1 MASDVHEP
9 TLAAAG
15 SNGRPGP
22 LPRNGPSTCQV
33 TGFVGQNFGWL
44 TGHIGHWQTFVL
56 RWRRHTARRAC
67 DPPRILQTARLV
79 LS

>member
-33 TGFVGQNFGWL
+33 TGG
-44 TGHIGHWQTFVL
+44 
-56 RWRRHTARRAC
+56 
-67 DPPRILQTARLV
+67 ILQTARLV